1 MVSALIARVQGPQP
15 RKGGGRMLHAYRP
28 GRWPLGPDVA
38 AAREVLIS
46 GPARGSRLSGADPTT
61 GIRSA
66 PLAVERATRAG
77 GRGSRERD
85 EAAGVRRGIVEL

>member
-15 RKGGGRMLHAYRP
+15 RKGGGRMVHARRP
-28 GRWPLGPDVA
+28 GRCPPGPDVA

-46 GPARGSRLSGADPTT
+46 GSARGSRLSGADPTT

-66 PLAVERATRAG
+66 RSRSSARPAPEDERAEDVTSLQG
-77 GRGSRERD
+77 
-85 EAAGVRRGIVEL
+85 